1 MQVNAPGKIEDRFN
15 GRIDLG
21 KEFYCRH
28 ILFFVS

>member
-1 MQVNAPGKIEDRFN
+1 VQVDAPGKIEDRFN
-15 GRIDLG
+15 RCIDLG